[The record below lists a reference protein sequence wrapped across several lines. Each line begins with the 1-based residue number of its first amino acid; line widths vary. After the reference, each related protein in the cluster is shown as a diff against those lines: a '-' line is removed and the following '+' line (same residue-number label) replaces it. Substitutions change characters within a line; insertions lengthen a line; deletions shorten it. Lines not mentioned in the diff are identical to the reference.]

1 MTPATASRCAAA
13 ILVYHTI
20 ADAERDPFG
29 ITVAPADFDGQ
40 MGVLARRFNVLSLE
54 QLGAGLQRGRLP
66 DRAVVVTFDDGY
78 ANNLTAAL
86 PSLTAHGVPASLF
99 VATGYIDQ
107 GREFWWDEI
116 ERLTADNADG
126 DRAPV
131 LELEVS
137 GSSLRADMSDGIAAA
152 REISL
157 WLQGRPAGGVEDGLE
172 QLRRWAGNSAGQPP
186 RETHRPM
193 TLEELREL
201 AGSGQFEIGAHTRHH
216 FRLGAQTEDVQRDE
230 IAGSRDDLKAWLGAA
245 PTVFA
250 YPFGNP
256 SGDYTPGTVAVVEQ
270 LGFELALSGWP
281 GLTERST
288 SRYELPRWFVT
299 TREPTEF
306 ERWLSNRFRPL
317 PLRAVSKLAARA
329 RRRTR

>member
-1 MTPATASRCAAA
+1 
-13 ILVYHTI
+13 
-20 ADAERDPFG
+20 
-29 ITVAPADFDGQ
+29 
-40 MGVLARRFNVLSLE
+40 VLARRFNVLTLE

-86 PSLTAHGVPASLF
+86 PSLAAHGVPASLF

-107 GREFWWDEI
+107 GREFWWDAI
-116 ERLTADNADG
+116 ERLTVADNNG
-126 DRAPV
+126 DHAPV
-131 LELEVS
+131 LELEVG
-137 GSSLRADMSDGIAAA
+137 GSSLRADMTDGVAAA
-152 REISL
+152 KQISL
-157 WLQGRPAGGVEDGLE
+157 WLQGRPVGGVEDGLE
-172 QLRRWAGNSAGQPP
+172 QLRRWAGTSTAQSP

-230 IAGSRDDLKAWLGAA
+230 IAGSRQDLAAWLGTA

-256 SGDYTPGTVAVVEQ
+256 NNDYTPATVAAVAQ

-281 GLTERST
+281 GLAQRSS
-288 SRYELPRWFVT
+288 SRYELPRYFVT
-299 TREPTEF
+299 TPAPRDF

-317 PLRAVSKLAARA
+317 PLRAISRLAARA
-329 RRRTR
+329 RRATR